1 MLSSRSSLGVRFAS
15 SALARSKCATFPAYS
30 PIALNENPSLRSS
43 TAFSPA
49 SVANRTRLLIL
60 SEPTELYNNPDFGVG
75 LKRYLWK
82 YNNEATRGMVKD
94 RITAQLRL
102 HEPSVEP
109 DKTKY
114 VDGLLFSGEQ
124 TTNADHPNT
133 LALTVALQTIFK
145 EEAEVKLNSDPEGN
159 IT

>member
-1 MLSSRSSLGVRFAS
+1 MAETTSLA
-15 SALARSKCATFPAYS
+15 FPNMFN
-30 PIALNENPSLRSS
+30 IAGNQVSVIED
-43 TAFSPA
+43 TA